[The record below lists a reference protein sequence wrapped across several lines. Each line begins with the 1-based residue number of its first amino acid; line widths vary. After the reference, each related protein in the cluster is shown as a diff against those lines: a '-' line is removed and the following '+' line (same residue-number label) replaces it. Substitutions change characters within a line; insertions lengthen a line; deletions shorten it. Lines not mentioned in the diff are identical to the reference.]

1 VLSGPEIK
9 WLIEAFTR
17 GEVPDYQMGA
27 WAMAVFFGGKAA
39 RVQHPMSEE
48 LTLPRKPAEVMV
60 SSMIVQAKEAFQFD
74 TIDDVVSDIARG
86 RIVIVTDDADR
97 ENEGDLVMAAEKA
110 TPEAVNFMAKHGRG
124 LICVPISNE
133 RAEQLGLQRMVAQ
146 NREMHRTD
154 FTVSVDAAHGVTT
167 GISAHD
173 RAATILAI
181 ANPKSSPSDLV
192 QPGHVF
198 PLRAKDGGVLRRTGH
213 TEAAVDLAR
222 MAGLQP
228 AGVLCEIL
236 HDDGTMARLPELMEF
251 RKKHGLRMCTIQ
263 SLIAHRRVSEK
274 LVELEQVIKLPTEYG
289 DFDLHLYRS
298 KLDGAHHLALVKGKI
313 DKARP
318 TLVRVHSECLTGDV
332 FGSRRCDCGN
342 QLHAALR
349 QIQEEGNGVL
359 VYMRQEGRGIGL
371 AAKIHA
377 YKLQEEGLDTV
388 EANAKLGFA
397 SDLRDYGLGAQIL
410 FDLGVRK
417 FRFLT
422 NNPKK
427 VVGLEGYGMQMVEQ
441 VPIRGEVNPHNARY
455 LETKKQKLG
464 HML

>member
-1 VLSGPEIK
+1 MI
-9 WLIEAFTR
+9 A
-17 GEVPDYQMGA
+17 QA
-27 WAMAVFFGGKAA
+27 
-39 RVQHPMSEE
+39 
-48 LTLPRKPAEVMV
+48 PAETL
-60 SSMIVQAKEAFQFD
+60 QFD
-74 TIDDVVSDIARG
+74 TIDDVVSDIAAG

-97 ENEGDLVMAAEKA
+97 ENEGDLVMAAQKV
-110 TPEAVNFMAKHGRG
+110 TPEAINFMSKHGRG
-124 LICVPISNE
+124 LICAPISNE
-133 RAEQLGLQRMVAQ
+133 RAEQLGLQRMVTQ
-146 NREMHRTD
+146 NREMYRTD
-154 FTVSVDAAHGVTT
+154 FTVSVDAAHDVTT

-173 RAATILAI
+173 RAKTIAI
-181 ANPKSSPSDLV
+181 IAGAKSTPDDLI

-198 PLRAKDGGVLRRTGH
+198 PLRAKDGGVLRRAGH

-222 MAGLQP
+222 MAGLEP

-251 RKKHGLRMCTIQ
+251 RKKHGLRICTIQ
-263 SLIAHRRVSEK
+263 SLIAYRRAREK
-274 LVELEQVIKLPTEYG
+274 LVEAEQVVKLPTEYG

-298 KLDGAHHLALVKGKI
+298 KLDGAHHLALVRGKI
-313 DKARP
+313 DKEKP

-342 QLHAALR
+342 QLHAALK
-349 QIQEEGNGVL
+349 QIAGEGNGVL

-397 SDLRDYGLGAQIL
+397 TDLRDYGLGAQIL

-427 VVGLEGYGMQMVEQ
+427 VVGLEGYGIQMVEQ
-441 VPIRGEVNPHNARY
+441 VPIRSEANPHNAKY
-455 LETKKQKLG
+455 LETKRVKLG
-464 HML
+464 HSL

>member
-1 VLSGPEIK
+1 
-9 WLIEAFTR
+9 
-17 GEVPDYQMGA
+17 
-27 WAMAVFFGGKAA
+27 
-39 RVQHPMSEE
+39 
-48 LTLPRKPAEVMV
+48 
-60 SSMIVQAKEAFQFD
+60 MIVQAKEALQFD

-97 ENEGDLVMAAEKA
+97 ENEGDLVMAAEKV

-146 NREMHRTD
+146 NRETHRTD
-154 FTVSVDAAHGVTT
+154 FTVSVDAARGVTT

-173 RAATILAI
+173 RAATISAI
-181 ANPKSSPSDLV
+181 ANPKSSPNDLV

-251 RKKHGLRMCTIQ
+251 RKKHRLRICTIQ
-263 SLIAHRRVSEK
+263 SLIAHRRVREK

-359 VYMRQEGRGIGL
+359 VYMRQDGRGIGL

-388 EANAKLGFA
+388 EANARLGYP

-410 FDLGVRK
+410 FDLGVRQ

-427 VVGLEGYGMQMVEQ
+427 VVGLEGYGIQMIEQ
-441 VPIRGEVNPHNARY
+441 VPIRSEANPYNARY
-455 LETKKQKLG
+455 LETKKVKMG
-464 HML
+464 HLL

>member
-1 VLSGPEIK
+1 VGGCEVIDVAEGGGE
-9 WLIEAFTR
+9 LI
-17 GEVPDYQMGA
+17 
-27 WAMAVFFGGKAA
+27 
-39 RVQHPMSEE
+39 
-48 LTLPRKPAEVMV
+48 
-60 SSMIVQAKEAFQFD
+60 SMIAEAKETFQFD
-74 TIDDVVSDIARG
+74 TIADVVNDIRAG
-86 RIVIVTDDADR
+86 RMIIVTDDADR
-97 ENEGDLVMAAEKA
+97 ENEGDLIMAAEKV
-110 TPEAVNFMAKHGRG
+110 TPDAVNFMSKHGRG

-146 NREMHRTD
+146 NREMYRTD
-154 FTVSVDAAHGVTT
+154 FTVSVDAAKDVTT

-173 RAATILAI
+173 RAVTIQIL
-181 ANPKSSPSDLV
+181 ANPKSTPDDLV

-222 MAGLQP
+222 MAGLEP

-236 HDDGTMARLPELMEF
+236 HDDGTMARLPELMDF
-251 RKKHGLRMCTIQ
+251 RKKHGLRICTIQ
-263 SLIAHRRVSEK
+263 SLVAHRRVREK
-274 LVELEQVIKLPTEYG
+274 LIEAERVVKLPTDYG

-298 KLDGAHHLALVKGKI
+298 LLDGAHHLALVKGEI
-313 DKARP
+313 DPAKP

-342 QLHAALR
+342 QLHAALQ
-349 QIQEEGNGVL
+349 QISDEGSGVL

-388 EANAKLGFA
+388 EANTKLGFA
-397 SDLRDYGLGAQIL
+397 TDLRDYGLGAQIL

-427 VVGLEGYGMQMVEQ
+427 VVGLEGYGIQMVEQ
-441 VPIRGEVNPHNARY
+441 VPIRTEANPHNAKY
-455 LETKKQKLG
+455 LETKKVKMG
-464 HML
+464 HSL

>member
-1 VLSGPEIK
+1 MVLF
-9 WLIEAFTR
+9 LMTA
-17 GEVPDYQMGA
+17 
-27 WAMAVFFGGKAA
+27 KAA
-39 RVQHPMSEE
+39 E
-48 LTLPRKPAEVMV
+48 T
-60 SSMIVQAKEAFQFD
+60 FQFD
-74 TIDDVVSDIARG
+74 TIDDVVSDIAKG

-97 ENEGDLVMAAEKA
+97 ENEGDLVMAAEKV
-110 TPEAVNFMAKHGRG
+110 TPDAVNFMAKHGRG

-133 RAEQLGLQRMVAQ
+133 RAEQLGLQRMVMQ
-146 NREMHRTD
+146 NREMYRTD
-154 FTVSVDAAHGVTT
+154 FTVSVDAARGITT

-173 RAATILAI
+173 RAATIQAI
-181 ANPKSSPSDLV
+181 ANPKSSPDDLV

-213 TEAAVDLAR
+213 TEAAVDLAH

-251 RKKHGLRMCTIQ
+251 RKKHGLRICTIQ
-263 SLIAHRRVSEK
+263 SLIAHRRVREK
-274 LVELEQVIKLPTEYG
+274 LVELEQVVKLPTEYG
-289 DFDLHLYRS
+289 EFDLHLYRS
-298 KLDGAHHLALVKGKI
+298 KLDGQHHLALVKGKI
-313 DKARP
+313 DRNTP

-349 QIQEEGNGVL
+349 QIAEEGNGVL

-377 YKLQEEGLDTV
+377 YKLQEQGLDTV
-388 EANAKLGFA
+388 EANAKLGYA
-397 SDLRDYGLGAQIL
+397 TDLRDYGLGAQIL
-410 FDLGVRK
+410 FDLGVRQ

-427 VVGLEGYGMQMVEQ
+427 VVGLEGYGIQMVEQ
-441 VPIRGEVNPHNARY
+441 VPIRTEPNPYNAKY
-455 LETKKQKLG
+455 LETKKVKLG

>member
-1 VLSGPEIK
+1 MLV
-9 WLIEAFTR
+9 EAPTAL
-17 GEVPDYQMGA
+17 E
-27 WAMAVFFGGKAA
+27 
-39 RVQHPMSEE
+39 
-48 LTLPRKPAEVMV
+48 
-60 SSMIVQAKEAFQFD
+60 FD
-74 TIDDVVSDIARG
+74 TIDDVLHDIAAG
-86 RIVIVTDDADR
+86 KIVIVTDDADR

-110 TPEAVNFMAKHGRG
+110 TPEAVNFMTKHGRG
-124 LICVPISNE
+124 LICVPVSNE

-146 NREMHRTD
+146 NREMYRTD
-154 FTVSVDAAHGVTT
+154 FTVSVDAGRGVTT

-173 RAATILAI
+173 RSATIRTI
-181 ANPKSSPSDLV
+181 ADLQSRPEDLV
-192 QPGHVF
+192 QPGHIF
-198 PLRAKDGGVLRRTGH
+198 PLRAKDGGVLRRAGH

-236 HDDGTMARLPELMEF
+236 HDDGTMARLPELIEF
-251 RKKHGLRMCTIQ
+251 KRRHGLRICTIQ
-263 SLIAHRRVSEK
+263 SLIAQRRLKEK
-274 LVELEQVIKLPTEYG
+274 LIAREQVVKLPTDFG

-298 KLDGAHHLALVKGKI
+298 TLDGSHHLALVKGTI
-313 DKARP
+313 SSTEP
-318 TLVRVHSECLTGDV
+318 VLVRVHSECLTGDV

-342 QLHAALR
+342 QLHAALQ
-349 QIQEEGNGVL
+349 QISEAGDGVL

-388 EANAKLGFA
+388 EANAKLGFGM
-397 SDLRDYGLGAQIL
+397 DLRDYGLGAQIL

-427 VVGLEGYGMQMVEQ
+427 VVGLEGYGIQMVEQ
-441 VPIRGEVNPHNARY
+441 VPIRSEANPHNAKY
-455 LETKKQKLG
+455 LETKRVKMG
-464 HML
+464 HLL

>member
-1 VLSGPEIK
+1 MAEAPEA
-9 WLIEAFTR
+9 LE
-17 GEVPDYQMGA
+17 
-27 WAMAVFFGGKAA
+27 
-39 RVQHPMSEE
+39 
-48 LTLPRKPAEVMV
+48 
-60 SSMIVQAKEAFQFD
+60 FD
-74 TIDDVVSDIARG
+74 TVEDVLREIAAG
-86 RIVIVTDDADR
+86 AVVIVTDDADR

-110 TPEAVNFMAKHGRG
+110 TPEAINFMAKHGRG

-146 NREMHRTD
+146 NREMYRTD
-154 FTVSVDAAHGVTT
+154 FTVSVDAARGVAT

-173 RAATILAI
+173 RAATIQTI
-181 ANPKSSPSDLV
+181 ANPGSLPEDLV
-192 QPGHVF
+192 QPGHIF
-198 PLRAKDGGVLRRTGH
+198 PLRAKEGGVLRRAGH

-222 MAGLQP
+222 LAGLQP

-236 HDDGTMARLPELMEF
+236 HDDGTMARLPELIEF
-251 RKKHGLRMCTIQ
+251 RKKHGLRICTIQ
-263 SLIAHRRVSEK
+263 SLIAYRRLKEK
-274 LVELEQVIKLPTEYG
+274 LVEREQIVKLPTDFG

-298 KLDGAHHLALVKGKI
+298 KLDGSHHLALVKGTI
-313 DKARP
+313 VGTQP

-342 QLHAALR
+342 QLHAAL
-349 QIQEEGNGVL
+349 QKISDEGNGVL
-359 VYMRQEGRGIGL
+359 LYMRQEGRGIGL
-371 AAKIHA
+371 ANKIHA

-410 FDLGVRK
+410 HDLGVRQ

-427 VVGLEGYGMQMVEQ
+427 VIGLEGYGLQMVEQ
-441 VPIRGEVNPHNARY
+441 VPIRSDANPHNSRY
-455 LETKKQKLG
+455 LETKRVKMG
-464 HML
+464 HLL